1 MLLIGFLN
9 RFIRKGRLELVDP
22 DGRTHVF
29 GEADGRP
36 VRMLIHDKATM
47 RRLFFQPKLAL
58 GEAYMDGK
66 LIVENAE
73 LYDLIDLLTRN
84 LGVQEEALN
93 RKCLPCAV
101 VADAPAAPSSTRS
114 DGRARTSP
122 TTTISRASSTT
133 CSWTPDRQY
142 SCAYFPRPDASLE
155 EAQHAKKRHIAAKLR
170 LTPGQRVLD
179 IGSGWGGLGLY
190 IAQQHPDVEVVG
202 VTLSREQHAVSNR
215 RAEEMGLADRVRF
228 ELQDYR
234 TVDGPFDRIV
244 SVGMFEHVGM
254 PHYQEFF
261 DKVHDLLA
269 PDGVALLHTIG
280 RIDGPGS
287 TNPWIRKY
295 IFPGGYCP
303 ALSEVMP
310 PLERTGMWTTDVEN
324 PAPALCRHAAG
335 LAGAV
340 QGELGPRG
348 GDLRRAVL
356 QDVGILSLRQRN
368 RLPQFRPRGVP
379 DPDGQEGRHRA
390 GHPRLH
396 VRIGAPHRRARGRH
410 RRLIGAIAPA
420 HPLRPPQGRLRR
432 SCDSG
437 RGRTENAAKD
447 RTRAARCKSSCYH
460 ATRESTHSLS
470 PRRPVV
476 PQGLFDGRRPD
487 SGGGLVGSRLPAPED
502 AHEHPGPAVPRR
514 RRRLSGLS
522 PHAPPTRR
530 RNRRCS
536 ARS

>member
-93 RKCLPCAV
+93 RNAYRVLSLLMRRLHQFNPI
-101 VADAPAAPSSTRS
+101 
-114 DGRARTSP
+114 GRARENVAHHYDLSGKLYDLFLD
-122 TTTISRASSTT
+122 A
-133 CSWTPDRQY
+133 DRQY

-310 PLERTGMWTTDVEN
+310 PLERTGMWTTDVE
-324 PAPALCRHAAG
+324 
-335 LAGAV
+335 
-340 QGELGPRG
+340 
-348 GDLRRAVL
+348 
-356 QDVGILSLRQRN
+356 IL
-368 RLPQFRPRGVP
+368 
-379 DPDGQEGRHRA
+379 
-390 GHPRLH
+390 RLH
-396 VRIGAPHRRARGRH
+396 YADTLRAWRERFKANWDRVAEIYDERFCRMWEFYLCGSETAFRNSGHVVFQIQMAKKVDTVPVTRDYMYESERRIAEREEG
-410 RRLIGAIAPA
+410 IAA
-420 HPLRPPQGRLRR
+420 
-432 SCDSG
+432 
-437 RGRTENAAKD
+437 
-447 RTRAARCKSSCYH
+447 
-460 ATRESTHSLS
+460 
-470 PRRPVV
+470 
-476 PQGLFDGRRPD
+476 
-487 SGGGLVGSRLPAPED
+487 
-502 AHEHPGPAVPRR
+502 
-514 RRRLSGLS
+514 
-522 PHAPPTRR
+522 
-530 RNRRCS
+530 
-536 ARS
+536 

>member
-9 RFIRKGRLELVDP
+9 RFIRKGRLELIDP
-22 DGRTHVF
+22 DGRTHAF
-29 GEADGRP
+29 GESHGRP
-36 VRMLIHDKATM
+36 VRMRIHDKATM

-58 GEAYMDGK
+58 GEAYMDGR
-66 LIVENAE
+66 LTVEDAE

-93 RKCLPCAV
+93 RNAYRMLSLLMRRLHQFNPI
-101 VADAPAAPSSTRS
+101 
-114 DGRARTSP
+114 GRARENVAHHYDLSG
-122 TTTISRASSTT
+122 SLYDLFLDS
-133 CSWTPDRQY
+133 DRQY

-170 LTPGQRVLD
+170 LMPGQRVLD

-190 IAQQHPDVEVVG
+190 IARQHPDVEVVG

-228 ELQDYR
+228 DLQDYR
-234 TVDGPFDRIV
+234 TVEGPFDRIV

-310 PLERTGMWTTDVEN
+310 PLERTGMWTTDVE
-324 PAPALCRHAAG
+324 
-335 LAGAV
+335 
-340 QGELGPRG
+340 
-348 GDLRRAVL
+348 
-356 QDVGILSLRQRN
+356 IL
-368 RLPQFRPRGVP
+368 
-379 DPDGQEGRHRA
+379 
-390 GHPRLH
+390 RLH
-396 VRIGAPHRRARGRH
+396 YADTLRAWRERFKANWDRVAEIYDERFCRMWEFYLCGSETAFRNSGHVVFQIQMAKKVDTVPVTRDYMYESERRIAEREEG
-410 RRLIGAIAPA
+410 IAA
-420 HPLRPPQGRLRR
+420 
-432 SCDSG
+432 
-437 RGRTENAAKD
+437 
-447 RTRAARCKSSCYH
+447 
-460 ATRESTHSLS
+460 
-470 PRRPVV
+470 
-476 PQGLFDGRRPD
+476 
-487 SGGGLVGSRLPAPED
+487 
-502 AHEHPGPAVPRR
+502 
-514 RRRLSGLS
+514 
-522 PHAPPTRR
+522 
-530 RNRRCS
+530 
-536 ARS
+536 